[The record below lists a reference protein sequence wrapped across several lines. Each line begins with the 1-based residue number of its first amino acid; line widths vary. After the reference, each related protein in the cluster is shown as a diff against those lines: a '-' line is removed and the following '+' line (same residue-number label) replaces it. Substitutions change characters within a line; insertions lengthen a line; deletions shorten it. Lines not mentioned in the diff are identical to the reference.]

1 MMRLVMALTAV
12 LIAITLVLLVWFAV
26 ETKGDRCAEYCYP
39 NNSDLMDTGT
49 CACWGYKIEIIDME
63 DVP

>member
-12 LIAITLVLLVWFAV
+12 LIAITLVLLVWFAA

-39 NNSDLMDTGT
+39 NNSDL
-49 CACWGYKIEIIDME
+49 IDME

>member
-1 MMRLVMALTAV
+1 MRVLTAFVVV
-12 LIAITLVLLVWFAV
+12 LILASCIGIIYFVSD
-26 ETKGDRCAEYCYP
+26 TKVDRCAEYCHP
-39 NNSDLMDTGT
+39 RQSGLMDTGT